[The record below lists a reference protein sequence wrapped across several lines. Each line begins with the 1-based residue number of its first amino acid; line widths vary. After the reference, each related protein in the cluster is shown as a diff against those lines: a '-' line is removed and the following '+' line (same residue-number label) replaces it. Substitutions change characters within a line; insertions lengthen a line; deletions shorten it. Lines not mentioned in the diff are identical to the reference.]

1 MAVIGREIANH
12 CERVAYA
19 SLGKLPA
26 AGAQSYPDR
35 LTRVLPVEC
44 AWWPE
49 LISRL
54 IRRNRTAASQFLSS
68 DRLILWHPRCFSIK
82 VLEAHDMDAIQVMT
96 RMTPCGSQLPELEVP
111 MINAMVACLG
121 SEHQKLNEQIL
132 QMAFAATRLA
142 SDPHA
147 LAAKQQAIEVWEEI
161 RFDLWSHLQI
171 EDELVFAWGEAHH
184 AISTTM
190 LNTLGAERQE
200 LRNLIAALPAL
211 SSDVDSQPQAASDHT
226 IFAPT
231 LLALA
236 QTLDS
241 HVERYDGEVLP
252 SILRALFQR

>member
-1 MAVIGREIANH
+1 
-12 CERVAYA
+12 
-19 SLGKLPA
+19 
-26 AGAQSYPDR
+26 
-35 LTRVLPVEC
+35 
-44 AWWPE
+44 
-49 LISRL
+49 
-54 IRRNRTAASQFLSS
+54 
-68 DRLILWHPRCFSIK
+68 
-82 VLEAHDMDAIQVMT
+82 MDAIQVTT

-111 MINAMVACLG
+111 MINTMVACLG
-121 SEHQKLNEQIL
+121 SEHKKLNEQIL

-147 LAAKQQAIEVWEEI
+147 FLAKQQAIEIWDEI
-161 RFDLWSHLQI
+161 RLVLWSHLQI

-184 AISTTM
+184 AISTPM

-200 LRNLIAALPAL
+200 LRNLVAALPAL
-211 SSDVDSQPQAASDHT
+211 SSDVDSQPQAASDRT

-236 QTLDS
+236 HTLDS